1 MVDDH
6 DDDLKATF
14 AEMRAEDARATPSF
28 EATLAAARARADR
41 APEPDRDAAS
51 RRLRAPARWWR
62 IAAALVLVAGVSWLA
77 WRRPPAPPPTVALTD
92 WRSPT
97 DFLLD
102 GARTLTAVT
111 PPPLVTTTPD
121 LTPLGAYVPPRSR
134 P

>member
-1 MVDDH
+1 MENDH
-6 DDDLKATF
+6 DDDLKAIF
-14 AEMRAEDARATPSF
+14 AELRAEDARATPSF

-51 RRLRAPARWWR
+51 RRLRAPATWWR
-62 IAAALVLVAGVSWLA
+62 IAAAVVVVAGGSWLA
-77 WRRPPAPPPTVALTD
+77 WRRPPAPVVALTD

-111 PPPLVTTTPD
+111 PPPLVTSTPD